1 MIGTPAPFA
10 GAMTFTGNWLY
21 DTFNN
26 PLAYGG
32 HEGNFQAYVNTLTL
46 PPGASEVAAALHRP
60 RPARDDG
67 DLRRRAAEGRD
78 HGGVA
83 RDRAGR

>member
-1 MIGTPAPFA
+1 
-10 GAMTFTGNWLY
+10 MTFTGNWLH

-26 PLAYGG
+26 PLGYGG

-46 PPGASEVAAALHRP
+46 AAGRDEVAAALRRA

-67 DLRRRAAEGRD
+67 HLRRRAAEG
-78 HGGVA
+78 GGDGGDA
-83 RDRAGR
+83 RGDAGPRRA

>member
-1 MIGTPAPFA
+1 MIGTPAPFG

-46 PPGASEVAAALHRP
+46 AAGRDEVAAALRRA
-60 RPARDDG
+60 RPAGDDG
-67 DLRRRAAEGRD
+67 DLGRRAPEGRD
-78 HGGVA
+78 DGGDA
-83 RDRAGR
+83 RGHA

>member
-1 MIGTPAPFA
+1 
-10 GAMTFTGNWLY
+10 MTFAGNWLY

-46 PPGASEVAAALHRP
+46 QPGKTRVG
-60 RPARDDG
+60 PA
-67 DLRRRAAEGRD
+67 LRRARPMVTDSTSAGVRA
-78 HGGVA
+78 
-83 RDRAGR
+83 